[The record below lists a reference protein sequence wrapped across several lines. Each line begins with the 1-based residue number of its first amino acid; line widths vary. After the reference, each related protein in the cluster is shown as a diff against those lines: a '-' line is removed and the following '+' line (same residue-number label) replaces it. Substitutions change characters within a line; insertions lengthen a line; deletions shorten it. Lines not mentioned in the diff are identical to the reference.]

1 MMNGDSD
8 PTRKDSRTPRFT
20 APSRFDR
27 YIQMY
32 IYMYIHMQCA
42 RKPSAQASSWAQL
55 SAQYIHAYVHAYTL
69 RIFANSEYLHLN
81 IVQDTV
87 QERLRLNIA
96 AIRMDT
102 V

>member
-1 MMNGDSD
+1 
-8 PTRKDSRTPRFT
+8 
-20 APSRFDR
+20 
-27 YIQMY
+27 
-32 IYMYIHMQCA
+32 MYIHMQRA

-87 QERLRLNIA
+87 QEGLRLNIA